1 MDSSFSCTH
10 FSMALH
16 MLYCL
21 LPRLLLANIDY
32 FQAKTQLEQL
42 KAKKINKA
50 GWEFD
55 KMSILEMQVY
65 MQQKRKKKE
74 ERELKRR
81 KKQQAKE
88 SAAKQGTVSRVGGG
102 YGARGNGYAV
112 GAQEGAEARVENEE
126 DDEGK

>member
-1 MDSSFSCTH
+1 MHSLRFNYCCGIYFSTT
-10 FSMALH
+10 SPDL
-16 MLYCL
+16 
-21 LPRLLLANIDY
+21 DY
-32 FQAKTQLEQL
+32 LQAKTQLEQL

-88 SAAKQGTVSRVGGG
+88 SAAKQGTISKAGGG
-102 YGARGNGYAV
+102 TGARNNGYAV
-112 GAQEGAEARVENEE
+112 GAQEGTEVRDINDDE
-126 DDEGK
+126 DDGK